1 MSYYINIINLDT
13 GEIMISMADKEIM
26 GKKFEQRDGIV
37 IDVNQNFYG
46 NKLID
51 DDEAL
56 IYLKSADILILTG
69 SKIVDMAIKEG
80 IVNPDSVLDINGVKH
95 VQVFKFVF

>member
-1 MSYYINIINLDT
+1 
-13 GEIMISMADKEIM
+13 MISMADKEII

-37 IDVNQNFYG
+37 IDVDQNFYG
-46 NKLID
+46 SKLVD
-51 DDEAL
+51 DEEAL

-80 IVNPDSVLDINGVKH
+80 IVNPDSVLEINGVKH
-95 VQVFKFVF
+95 VQVYKFAF

>member
-1 MSYYINIINLDT
+1 MSYYINIINLET
-13 GEIMISMADKEIM
+13 GEIMISMADKEII

-37 IDVNQNFYG
+37 IDVDQNFYG
-46 NKLID
+46 SKLVD
-51 DDEAL
+51 DEEAL

-80 IVNPDSVLDINGVKH
+80 IVNPDSVLEINGVKH
-95 VQVFKFVF
+95 VQVYKFAF

>member
-1 MSYYINIINLDT
+1 
-13 GEIMISMADKEIM
+13 MISMADKEIM